1 MVDAPGMA
9 GFHISTKVQ
18 LDLHYK
24 APTLRVAHVHNMEKV
39 MSHIRIKTLTA
50 AVALCA
56 APQAF
61 SGFDFDLG
69 DGHKLSFGGY
79 IKADARYVDG
89 DLRYQ
94 DYWRG
99 NNPGFEDTSHTHFNV
114 KETRFNTK
122 YTHGDVTAFIE
133 MDFYGGDGNEVATN
147 GTNPRMRHAFVKYKG
162 WMAGQYWSAFTPL
175 KAFPEALDFGGPIVG
190 EVFVRQPGI
199 RWSGGGFTIAVENP
213 ETWGGDSPTGT
224 NGNGGGATGIDADED
239 MPDLMATYAF
249 SGDWGEIQAGVL
261 ARKLEQGGIDESAI
275 AGNIGGKI
283 NVGKDD
289 IRFQVNVGESGR
301 YVGAGMV
308 NDVVIDPKSG
318 SKEVEDTTAFTV
330 AYRHLWSDNW
340 RSNIYYGEAT
350 TDVLEL
356 DRSHWGVNLIRQ
368 LTPALW
374 VGVEGG
380 QFSVDDDNGE
390 NGDSTYFQL
399 SFNFGI

>member
-1 MVDAPGMA
+1 MA
-9 GFHISTKVQ
+9 HIKI
-18 LDLHYK
+18 K
-24 APTLRVAHVHNMEKV
+24 ALA
-39 MSHIRIKTLTA
+39 A
-50 AVALCA
+50 AVAMCT

-79 IKADARYVDG
+79 VKADARYVDG

-133 MDFYGGDGNEVATN
+133 MDFYGGEGNEVATN
-147 GTNPRMRHAFVKYKG
+147 STNPRLRHAFVKYQG
-162 WMAGQYWSAFTPL
+162 WMAGQYWTAFTPL
-175 KAFPEALDFGGPIVG
+175 KAFMETLDFGGPIVG

-199 RWSGGGFTIAVENP
+199 RWSGGGFTISVENP
-213 ETWGGDSPTGT
+213 ETWGGDSPTG
-224 NGNGGGATGIDADED
+224 GNGSGGGSNNIDPDED
-239 MPDLMATYAF
+239 IPDLIATYALN
-249 SGDWGEIQAGVL
+249 GDWGMVQAGVL

-275 AGNIGGKI
+275 AGNIGGLVKTF
-283 NVGKDD
+283 GKDD
-289 IRFQVNVGESGR
+289 IRFQLNVGESGR

-308 NDVVIDPKSG
+308 NDVVIDPRTG
-318 SKEVEDTTAFTV
+318 EKEVEDTTAFTV
-330 AYRHLWSDNW
+330 GYRRVWSDKW
-340 RSNIYYGEAT
+340 RSTLYYGEST

-380 QFSVDDDNGE
+380 QYSVDDDTRDAEGNRAE

-399 SFNFGI
+399 SFKFVI